1 MTLDTERH
9 EAMDPNELIR
19 YGMDEAV
26 RRMGDIA
33 RAEAVRGDGRAWR
46 QLQRL
51 VEAAGLVRVKRP
63 QQDDG
68 A

>member
-9 EAMDPNELIR
+9 EPADPNELIR

-26 RRMGDIA
+26 RLMMDVA
-33 RAEAVRGDGRAWR
+33 RAENRKGYGRSLR
-46 QLQRL
+46 ELQRL

-63 QQDDG
+63 HVDDG
-68 A
+68 N